1 MIVSL
6 IISVIIIALACYV
19 AFREVKHHELHKLRA
34 CFSDIHKHIE
44 EIEVK
49 KGAQDDPETMEILK
63 GELIGIEKAMEVL
76 NQEDRDLFT
85 EIKEDIA
92 KIKEKL
98 GI

>member
-6 IISVIIIALACYV
+6 IISVIIIGLACYV
-19 AFREVKHHELHKLRA
+19 AFREVRHHELHKLRA

-44 EIEVK
+44 EIETK

-63 GELIGIEKAMEVL
+63 GELIGIEKAMQVL
-76 NQEDRDLFT
+76 NREDRDLFT
-85 EIKEDIA
+85 EIKEDIT